1 MEVGGDGVA
10 EDGCHFL
17 FTSIHFMTG
26 ICGSWIF
33 SFFPVLSFPLLFKLF
48 LLIKFI
54 L

>member
-10 EDGCHFL
+10 EDGCHFS

-33 SFFPVLSFPLLFKLF
+33 SFFSCVEFSSPFKIVF
-48 LLIKFI
+48 AD
-54 L
+54 